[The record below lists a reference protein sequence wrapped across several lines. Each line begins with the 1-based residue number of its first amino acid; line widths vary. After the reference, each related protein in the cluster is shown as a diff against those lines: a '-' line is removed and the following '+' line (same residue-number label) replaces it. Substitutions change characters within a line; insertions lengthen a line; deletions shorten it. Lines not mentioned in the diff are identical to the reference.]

1 MGDRLRAA
9 PGAVLLRWPTLTAL
23 ALLACNDH
31 WWKAAYGN
39 VVTGKLSG
47 AAALVLCP
55 LVAVGAAEV
64 VLGRQLLQRSAVR
77 LAAWTGLG
85 VALAITLTETTP
97 WGLVGYELLL
107 GALRWPV
114 DALASLRAGAGL
126 PAVGRVVQ
134 HQDLTD
140 LLTLPTAALPYWWL
154 TTHHGRTRT
163 SHRADAPAVNIAV
176 RR

>member
-23 ALLACNDH
+23 AVLACNDH

-55 LVAVGAAEV
+55 FVAVGTAEV

-85 VALAITLTETTP
+85 AALAITLVETTP
-97 WGLVGYELLL
+97 WGLSGYELLL
-107 GALRWPV
+107 GTLRWPF
-114 DALASLRAGAGL
+114 DALASLRAGTGL
-126 PAVGRVVQ
+126 PAVGRVLQ

-140 LLTLPTAALPYWWL
+140 LLTLPAAALPSWWL
-154 TTHHGRTRT
+154 AT
-163 SHRADAPAVNIAV
+163 SQPRSKRRGPAVNVADPG
-176 RR
+176 